1 MITTTDAFLWYNVGD
16 WGPHGLAVPN
26 PSDDYQSQNS
36 VIRELVEGIG
46 RNLQGVM
53 FHADMRSRVPPSINT
68 IMRIHKLIVRAR
80 DLLAARS
87 RPANDPSPEVKHAV
101 PAPEQFRVYPVPYFC
116 VRNGWLKSYCGFIL
130 TALTEA
136 MQHTEN
142 ATRILDVSQDFAG
155 LIGQYLQ
162 IVYQRIAIELLQV
175 SPEVARVP
183 TFTLTEEHFKGY
195 NPAKWFTQTEMID
208 TVPNVEEWP
217 TEDVLYVLTNGIP
230 VGELPALGRWP
241 SNPMSVG
248 ASAST
253 AAIGGGSS
261 FAPAPSP

>member
-26 PSDDYQSQNS
+26 ASDDYQSQNG
-36 VIRELVEGIG
+36 VIRELVEAIG

-101 PAPEQFRVYPVPYFC
+101 PAPEQFKVYPVPYFT

-142 ATRILDVSQDFAG
+142 ATRLLDVSQDFAG

-162 IVYQRIAIELLQV
+162 IVYKRMAIELLQV
-175 SPEVARVP
+175 
-183 TFTLTEEHFKGY
+183 
-195 NPAKWFTQTEMID
+195 PAATASRIDIPLRRTQK
-208 TVPNVEEWP
+208 
-217 TEDVLYVLTNGIP
+217 
-230 VGELPALGRWP
+230 
-241 SNPMSVG
+241 
-248 ASAST
+248 
-253 AAIGGGSS
+253 
-261 FAPAPSP
+261 